1 MFKDAFTAFAKKLR
15 EIKASILLP
24 AEQIT
29 ADQKLGWGMTEL
41 NRACEDIDTLMG
53 LAEKE
58 VQATASKAAADALAE
73 AIKDGKVIR
82 KEDHETAITAAKDTT
97 RTAVEKEFN
106 AKAEQTK
113 FAQDKRTEL
122 GALITAEAA
131 ALIPDELLTKEKA
144 DATIKA
150 IKDRVTALNEKGITK
165 ESLPSAFKT
174 VASVTD
180 DTLYAACIQPVI
192 DAKAAGGKVDAKASA
207 DGKVQP
213 QGKPAGSEGAVTDE
227 RELIS

>member
-1 MFKDAFTAFAKKLR
+1 MLKLAKAFAEKLR
-15 EIKASILLP
+15 KIAASINIP
-24 AEQIT
+24 AEQQA
-29 ADQKLGWGMTEL
+29 ADKTTGWGMTEL
-41 NRACEDIDTLMG
+41 AG
-53 LAEKE
+53 APAELDSLI
-58 VQATASKAAADALAE
+58 ATAESELTKLTEAAKADALAE
-73 AIKDGKVIR
+73 AIKAGTVLR
-82 KEDHETAITAAKDTT
+82 KEDHDTAVTAAKDTA
-97 RTAVEKEFN
+97 RTEVEKEFA
-106 AKAEQTK
+106 AKAEQAK

-131 ALIPDELLTKEKA
+131 ALIPDDRLTKENA
-144 DATIKA
+144 DATIKT

-180 DTLYAACIQPVI
+180 ETLYAACIQPVI
-192 DAKAAGGKVDAKASA
+192 DAKTSGGKVDAKASA
-207 DGKVQP
+207 EGKVQP